1 MTQNGVCIRSVFEQ
15 KIGPYKVCILVNM
28 GPFERLAALL
38 MLFPVD
44 RLNGGAYNVDA
55 SANRFFDLSTR
66 SMSKWPP
73 GGTKIAYNI

>member
-1 MTQNGVCIRSVFEQ
+1 
-15 KIGPYKVCILVNM
+15 
-28 GPFERLAALL
+28 